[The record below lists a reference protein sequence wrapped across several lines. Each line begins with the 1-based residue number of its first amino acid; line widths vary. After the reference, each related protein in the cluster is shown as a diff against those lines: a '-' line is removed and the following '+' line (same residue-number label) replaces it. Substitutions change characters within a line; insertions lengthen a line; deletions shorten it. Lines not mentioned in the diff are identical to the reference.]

1 MSTWEH
7 IASLVK
13 RINIPSSTG
22 PGWSPEEVAER
33 QRDPWTGAGKY
44 GRGWVYFSV
53 VLLTISTTIRFY
65 HTWGDRVRIAL
76 HKENPAAA
84 RFQSP
89 QDEYEL
95 PSAATDS
102 STTLF
107 FPAHGSLHHNKKQ
120 QSSVSTVA
128 PLNNTI
134 AFARWIFYRSLPELR
149 IGRYRIVFPSLGAS
163 AIILAA
169 FTFVTLYCFLP
180 QPLYYS
186 SIRIGSP
193 PLAIRAGM
201 LAVAMVPWIM
211 ALSTRANFIS
221 MLTGIGHERLNVLH
235 RWAGYIC
242 LFLSLIHMI
251 PFYIQPIW
259 EHGMLVVYQQY
270 LPSNI
275 YVYGTGLSAFVPL
288 AFLCVHSL
296 PILRA
301 WMYELFVKIHL
312 PVSLIFVSMLFW
324 HTKNFLSSWGY
335 LWATIAVFVLS
346 YAVRLFYLNWTNP
359 LRLSFM
365 IGEDSAVTILPQNA
379 IKVTVPT
386 QMRWKPGQ
394 YVYLRMPGIAFFQN
408 HPFTVASLCSDDLP
422 SDYGEEY
429 RDLALVF
436 RPFRGFT
443 RNVLRKAIEFGPFK
457 TWTAFIEG
465 PYGGMRRQMAAF
477 DDVIFFAGGSGITAI
492 ASHLLDL
499 IKKMREGK
507 AVTKSVRVIWALRD
521 PESIDWFK
529 EELRICRDHAP
540 LNSVHC
546 YFYLTGA
553 KDDSGHPFPV
563 QDQQVYRDIVQ
574 EKIYDT
580 LQEIEKRSS
589 AYIREEAAGDE
600 EREKELRRENEDT
613 LTALPPRVYTSNLPR
628 SSNYQSPSMQ
638 STGFSPYQQSP
649 HQSPY
654 QWQQSQFQQSPYLQQ
669 QSPYLQQQSPYTSPQ
684 SQTSLNVP
692 FDFGFGQAQ
701 SQSPH
706 QPQPHQQPSPP
717 QSQLQ
722 PQPQPQQQQP
732 PHLTLQT
739 QPLPN
744 NVPPAQPRPNPRFA
758 SLPLQKRNGWKID
771 YTRPDIPKLLNDFS
785 KSFGRRTCV
794 YVCGPPGMRMD
805 VSDAV
810 ARLQWGVLTDGGK
823 DEIFLHAENYNI

>member
-1 MSTWEH
+1 MSSWDNV
-7 IASLVK
+7 ALLVK
-13 RINIPSSTG
+13 RIDAVFNSATNPADA
-22 PGWSPEEVAER
+22 AER
-33 QRDPWTGAGKY
+33 QRDPWGEAGKY
-44 GRGWVYFSV
+44 GRGWVYFSL
-53 VLLTISTTIRFY
+53 VLLAASTLIRFY
-65 HTWGDRVRIAL
+65 HTWGDRIRIAL
-76 HKENPAAA
+76 HKENPVAGF
-84 RFQSP
+84 RSP

-107 FPAHGSLHHNKKQ
+107 FPAQGSLPNTKKQ
-120 QSSVSTVA
+120 QSSVSTIT
-128 PLNNTI
+128 PLNNVI
-134 AFARWIFYRSLPELR
+134 ALARWIFYRSLPEVR
-149 IGRYRIVFPSLGAS
+149 VGRYRIVFPSLGAS

-169 FTFVTLYCFLP
+169 LIFVTLYSFLP

-201 LAVAMVPWIM
+201 LAVAMVPWIV

-242 LFLSLIHMI
+242 LFLSLVHTI
-251 PFYIQPIW
+251 PFYVTPIW
-259 EHGMLVVYQQY
+259 EQGMLEVYQQI
-270 LPSNI
+270 LPRNI
-275 YVYGTGLSAFVPL
+275 YVYGTGLAALVPL
-288 AFLCVHSL
+288 IFLCIHSL
-296 PILRA
+296 PIVRD

-312 PVSLIFVSMLFW
+312 PVSIIFVAMLFW
-324 HTKNFLSSWGY
+324 HTKNFLSSWSY
-335 LWATIAVFVLS
+335 LWATIAILVLS
-346 YAVRLFYLNWTNP
+346 YAVRLTYLNWMNP

-379 IKVTVPT
+379 VKVTVPT

-408 HPFTVASLCSDDLP
+408 HPFTVASLCSGDLP
-422 SDYGEEY
+422 SQYGEEY

-443 RNVLRKAIEFGPFK
+443 RDVLLKTVEYGPFK
-457 TWTAFIEG
+457 TWTSFLEG

-507 AVTKSVRVIWALRD
+507 AVTRSVRVVWALRD

-540 LNSVHC
+540 LNTVHC
-546 YFYLTGA
+546 YFFLTGA
-553 KDDSGHPFPV
+553 KDNRGQPFAT
-563 QDQQVYRDIVQ
+563 QDQQLYRDIVQ

-580 LQEIEKRSS
+580 LQDIEKRSS

-600 EREKELRRENEDT
+600 DREKELRRENEDT
-613 LTALPPRVYTSNLPR
+613 LTALPPRAYTSNLPR
-628 SSNYQSPSMQ
+628 SSNYHSPMQ
-638 STGFSPYQQSP
+638 NYAFSPYQQPSQFQPSPSQFQPSPSQFQPSPSQFQQSP
-649 HQSPY
+649 HQS
-654 QWQQSQFQQSPYLQQ
+654 QQQFHQSPHQFQQQFQQ
-669 QSPYLQQQSPYTSPQ
+669 QTPYQSPQ
-684 SQTSLNVP
+684 SAGNVP

-701 SQSPH
+701 AQA
-706 QPQPHQQPSPP
+706 QPQA
-717 QSQLQ
+717 Q
-722 PQPQPQQQQP
+722 PQLHIQTAFSPSLAP
-732 PHLTLQT
+732 P
-739 QPLPN
+739 
-744 NVPPAQPRPNPRFA
+744 PPANPRPNPRFA
-758 SLPLQKRNGWKID
+758 SLPLQKRNGWRID
-771 YTRPDIPKLLNDFS
+771 YTRPDIPKMLNEFS
-785 KSFGRRTCV
+785 KTFGHRTCV
-794 YVCGPPGMRMD
+794 YVCGPPGMRVD

-810 ARLQWGVLTDGGK
+810 ASLQHLVLTDSTK

>member
-1 MSTWEH
+1 MSTWDYV
-7 IASLVK
+7 ASLVK
-13 RINIPSSTG
+13 RINIPSPNG
-22 PGWSPEEVAER
+22 PGWTHEEVAER
-33 QRDPWTGAGKY
+33 QRDPWTEAGKY
-44 GRGWVYFSV
+44 GRGWVYFSL
-53 VLLTISTTIRFY
+53 VLLAVSTIIRFY

-76 HKENPAAA
+76 HKENPAAI

-107 FPAHGSLHHNKKQ
+107 FPAHGSLPNNRKQ

-128 PLNNTI
+128 PFNKAI
-134 AFARWIFYRSLPELR
+134 ALARWICYRSLPEVR

-163 AIILAA
+163 MIILAA
-169 FTFVTLYCFLP
+169 LVFVTLYCFLP

-201 LAVAMVPWIM
+201 LAVAMVPWIVAM
-211 ALSTRANFIS
+211 STRANFIS

-242 LFLSLIHMI
+242 LFLSLVHMI

-259 EHGMLVVYQQY
+259 EHGMLAVYQQY
-270 LPSNI
+270 LPQNI
-275 YVYGTGLSAFVPL
+275 YVYGTGMAAFVPL
-288 AFLCVHSL
+288 GFLCVHSL
-296 PILRA
+296 PILRD
-301 WMYELFVKIHL
+301 WMYELFLKIHL
-312 PVSLIFVSMLFW
+312 PASLVFVAMLFW

-335 LWATIAVFVLS
+335 LWATIAIFVLS
-346 YAVRLFYLNWTNP
+346 YAVRLAYLNWTNP
-359 LRLSFM
+359 IRLSFM
-365 IGEDSAVTILPQNA
+365 IGEESAVTILPQNA

-408 HPFTVASLCSDDLP
+408 HPFTIASLCSNDLP
-422 SDYGEEY
+422 SEYGEEY

-443 RNVLRKAIEFGPFK
+443 RNVLRKAVEYGPFK
-457 TWTAFIEG
+457 TWTAFLEG

-477 DDVIFFAGGSGITAI
+477 EDVIFFAGGSGITAI

-540 LNSVHC
+540 LNTVHC
-546 YFYLTGA
+546 YFFLTGA
-553 KDDSGHPFPV
+553 KDDSGHLFPV

-628 SSNYQSPSMQ
+628 PCSYQAPVQSS
-638 STGFSPYQQSP
+638 GFSPYQQQQNPYQSP
-649 HQSPY
+649 YQSPY
-654 QWQQSQFQQSPYLQQ
+654 QWQQPQFQQSPY
-669 QSPYLQQQSPYTSPQ
+669 SSPQ
-684 SQTSLNVP
+684 TPSNMP
-692 FDFGFGQAQ
+692 FDFGFGQPQ
-701 SQSPH
+701 L
-706 QPQPHQQPSPP
+706 QPQF
-717 QSQLQ
+717 Q
-722 PQPQPQQQQP
+722 PQPQPQQPTQSP
-732 PHLTLQT
+732 PQLTIQT
-739 QPLPN
+739 I
-744 NVPPAQPRPNPRFA
+744 PPATPRPNPRFA

-771 YTRPDIPKLLNDFS
+771 YVRPDIPKMLNDFS
-785 KSFGRRTCV
+785 KTFGRRTCV

-810 ARLQWGVLTDGGK
+810 ARLQHLVMTDSSK

>member
-1 MSTWEH
+1 MPSWDHVT
-7 IASLVK
+7 ALVK
-13 RINIPSSTG
+13 RIDFPSDTPWG
-22 PGWSPEEVAER
+22 DAVLEER
-33 QRDPWTGAGKY
+33 QRDPWSKAGKY
-44 GRGWVYFSV
+44 GRGWIYFSL
-53 VLLTISTTIRFY
+53 VLLAIATAIRFY

-76 HKENPAAA
+76 HKEKPRAG
-84 RFQSP
+84 FQTP

-107 FPAHGSLHHNKKQ
+107 FPAQGAVHSKQQ

-128 PLNNTI
+128 LLNNAI
-134 AFARWIFYRSLPELR
+134 ALTRWIFYRSLPEVR
-149 IGRYRIVFPSLGAS
+149 VGKYRIVFPSLGAS

-169 FTFVTLYCFLP
+169 LIFVTLYCFVP
-180 QPLYYS
+180 QPLYYT

-201 LAVAMVPWIM
+201 LAVAMVPWIVAM
-211 ALSTRANFIS
+211 STRANFIS

-242 LFLSLIHMI
+242 LFLSLVHTI
-251 PFYIQPIW
+251 PFYVTPIW
-259 EHGMLVVYQQY
+259 EHGMLEIYQLY
-270 LPSNI
+270 LTPHI
-275 YVYGTGLSAFVPL
+275 YVYGTGLAALVPL
-288 AFLCVHSL
+288 AFLCIHSL
-296 PILRA
+296 PILRD
-301 WMYELFVKIHL
+301 WMYEFFLKLHL
-312 PVSLIFVSMLFW
+312 PVSIIFVAMLFW
-324 HTKNFLSSWGY
+324 HTKNYLSSWAY
-335 LWATIAVFVLS
+335 LWSTIAILVLS
-346 YAVRLFYLNWTNP
+346 YVVRLGYLNWTNP

-365 IGEDSAVTILPQNA
+365 IGEDSAVTVLPQNA

-394 YVYLRMPGIAFFQN
+394 YVYLRMPGVAFFQN
-408 HPFTVASLCSDDLP
+408 HPFTIASLCSNDFP
-422 SDYGEEY
+422 SEYGEEY

-443 RNVLRKAIEFGPFK
+443 RNVLRKSVEYGPFK
-457 TWTAFIEG
+457 TWTAFLEG

-540 LNSVHC
+540 LNTVHC
-546 YFYLTGA
+546 YFFLTGA

-563 QDQQVYRDIVQ
+563 QDQQLYRDIVQ

-613 LTALPPRVYTSNLPR
+613 LTALPPRIYTSNLPR
-628 SSNYQSPSMQ
+628 SSNYRPPIQ
-638 STGFSPYQQSP
+638 STGLSPYQQSP
-649 HQSPY
+649 YQSPY
-654 QWQQSQFQQSPYLQQ
+654 QSPDQSPYQFQDAQCQQYHPSPYLQQ
-669 QSPYLQQQSPYTSPQ
+669 STYVSPQ
-684 SQTSLNVP
+684 TPTNVS
-692 FDFGFGQAQ
+692 FDFGFNQ
-701 SQSPH
+701 SQS
-706 QPQPHQQPSPP
+706 QF
-717 QSQLQ
+717 Q
-722 PQPQPQQQQP
+722 PQPQPPTKAP
-732 PHLTLQT
+732 PQLTIQT
-739 QPLPN
+739 MPT
-744 NVPPAQPRPNPRFA
+744 ATPRPNPRFA
-758 SLPLQKRNGWKID
+758 SLPLQKRNGWKIE
-771 YTRPDIPKLLNDFS
+771 YCRPDVAKMLNEFS
-785 KSFGRRTCV
+785 KTFGQRTCI
-794 YVCGPPGMRMD
+794 YVCGPPSLRLD

-810 ARLQWGVLTDGGK
+810 ARLQTLVLTNPSK